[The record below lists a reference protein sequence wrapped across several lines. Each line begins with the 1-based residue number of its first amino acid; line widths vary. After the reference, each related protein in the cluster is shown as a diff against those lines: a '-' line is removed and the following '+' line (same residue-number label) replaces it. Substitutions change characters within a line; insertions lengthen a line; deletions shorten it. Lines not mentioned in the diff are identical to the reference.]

1 MEKDKLLQLTRDVLD
16 LKSEK
21 KDYNKDMNERIKE
34 LEESIKAFVKSD
46 SESLEL

>member
-46 SESLEL
+46 SE